1 MALDPGSIGAPIDER
16 YPSDLAVRSI
26 EFLEAALPSFV
37 ARPASIETV
46 LTEANAQ
53 AVAEVVNVANQTVG
67 AVEEDMLARFFGV
80 PRLPGA
86 AAVGEVTLTFD
97 GTVSQTIPAGVRL
110 ALPEV
115 GLEIVTTADVV
126 VSGASSAVVQ
136 VATAVPSSLANGVGV
151 GAVVDVLDVVPRLLS
166 VALTLGMSGGANP
179 ESDAE
184 FIVRASAR
192 CARITNSLV
201 VPEHF
206 SAFVLEDGR
215 ASNATAIRAWGS
227 TSTVTAGSD
236 AGYVTVVT
244 YGRGDNLSPEVRAE
258 LESAMQAITAAGVT
272 VYVKPA
278 IVSTVNVTVTV
289 AGRPGYASADVSAA
303 VETAVR
309 AFLSPESWPIGE
321 DVLPLALAGEIAK
334 VGSVD
339 FVSSLAAPASTV
351 TVPID
356 GVVTAGTVSVTV
368 T

>member
-53 AVAEVVNVANQTVG
+53 AVAEVVNVANATVG
-67 AVEEDMLARFFGV
+67 AVEEDLLARFFGV

-97 GTVSQTIPAGVRL
+97 GTVSQTVPAGVRL

-136 VATAVPSSLANGVGV
+136 VATAVPSSLANGVGA

-184 FIVRASAR
+184 FIVRASNR
-192 CARITNSLV
+192 CARIWSGCRSRWKRNARVTSR
-201 VPEHF
+201 
-206 SAFVLEDGR
+206 SGMTIR
-215 ASNATAIRAWGS
+215 ASRRNCPSPKCSPPSPTTELLRRGLCRGRRWR
-227 TSTVTAGSD
+227 
-236 AGYVTVVT
+236 
-244 YGRGDNLSPEVRAE
+244 GRG
-258 LESAMQAITAAGVT
+258 SAW
-272 VYVKPA
+272 
-278 IVSTVNVTVTV
+278 
-289 AGRPGYASADVSAA
+289 R
-303 VETAVR
+303 
-309 AFLSPESWPIGE
+309 
-321 DVLPLALAGEIAK
+321 
-334 VGSVD
+334 
-339 FVSSLAAPASTV
+339 
-351 TVPID
+351 
-356 GVVTAGTVSVTV
+356 
-368 T
+368 